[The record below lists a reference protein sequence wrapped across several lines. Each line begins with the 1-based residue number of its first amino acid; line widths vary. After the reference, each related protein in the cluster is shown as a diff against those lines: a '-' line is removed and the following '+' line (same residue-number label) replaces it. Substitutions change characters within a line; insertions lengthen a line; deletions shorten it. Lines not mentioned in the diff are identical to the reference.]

1 MIGRWVV
8 ATICCTLYVFMT
20 DVPAVAQLKS
30 WAVPPPANATALDLL
45 LTNKQYDQLGEAL
58 SYRHGDET
66 FRNMNWEKDK
76 LLQGASAYISF
87 VYVFDLRLAASVAA
101 LNAERLASLNASISA
116 REAKRAVELEEDAAL
131 VLLYVFELVAIDGMK
146 CQDVTAPA
154 HRRDQLFQIY
164 ADVWTDIAEMPKDR
178 RTRLIAAAIDIEQ
191 RTASL
196 RADDDFLCRNGI
208 EERRAALAKNANTPL
223 TQTQQPSAPGKT
235 VEVLVDPDYQPK
247 FLAPEVSLPKQAEIR
262 AAMPK
267 RLPQMIERFKT
278 KP

>member
-1 MIGRWVV
+1 MVGRWVV
-8 ATICCTLYVFMT
+8 AAICCALCVFIAG
-20 DVPAVAQLKS
+20 VRAVAQLKS
-30 WAVPPPANATALDLL
+30 WAVPLPANATALDLL

-58 SYRHGDET
+58 SHRLGDEMY
-66 FRNMNWEKDK
+66 RNMNWEKDK

-101 LNAERLASLNASISA
+101 LNAERLPNAAISA
-116 REAKRAVELEEDAAL
+116 GEAKRAAELEEDAVL
-131 VLLYVFELVAIDGMK
+131 VLLYAFELVAIDGMK

-164 ADVWTDIAEMPKDR
+164 ADIWRDIAEMPEDR
-178 RTRLIAAAIDIEQ
+178 RTRLIAAALDVER

-208 EERRAALAKNANTPL
+208 EERRAALAKNADPPVTE
-223 TQTQQPSAPGKT
+223 TQQPSAPGKT

-247 FLAPEVSLPKQAEIR
+247 FLAPEVSLPKQVEIR

-278 KP
+278 RP